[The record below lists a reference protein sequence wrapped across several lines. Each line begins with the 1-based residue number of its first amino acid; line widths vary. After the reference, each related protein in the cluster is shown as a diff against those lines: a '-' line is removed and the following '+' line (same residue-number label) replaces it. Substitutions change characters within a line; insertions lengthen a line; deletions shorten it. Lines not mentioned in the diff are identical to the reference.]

1 MIDDVEAKASEVS
14 TLYLGYQLRAN
25 TRYNTDLIV
34 DFENAGGRGI
44 SQALG
49 LAGETNLDVVRNP
62 TLSIAPYLSH
72 GEIHQIIGLTNAM
85 TDQDR
90 GPFALATKVPVRRF
104 EIRIGKMSLPDTLDM
119 NSVGSDSHLQFT
131 NWTIDNNGAWD
142 YAADTRGYTVGGI
155 LEYDDRVWSA
165 RYAIAAMPTV
175 ANGIIL
181 DWAFSRANG
190 QNWEF
195 ELRKGLFAPLLNSKR
210 EGAVRVLSF
219 VNHAHMGDYR
229 ESVQQYLA
237 GKIATPDITQTER
250 NGQVKYGFGLNT
262 EQEVTDS
269 LRLFARF
276 GWNEDQHESFAYT
289 EVGQT
294 ILFGGDY
301 NGHDWHQVERQGR
314 RGVCLQRHQAR
325 PPELSSLR
333 RTRFSAGRR
342 KSELWA
348 REYSRVVL
356 QRPSVAT
363 GSTACSAGR
372 RLRIPAT
379 TAIAVRCTC
388 RPCACTSI
396 FEREQ
401 GTSDRGTKGTR
412 RRKAYFP
419 AGCCPCGVRGQVDD
433 HLAGLGVMQFFP
445 RLALNFLGV
454 RLQALDLL
462 AHLLVFLLQV
472 LDFLLQSAVFGA
484 FLLPHGDAVL
494 AVDHMPRD
502 QQRQHHGHAGSR
514 RPPQPLCPDQGTLA
528 QRRRLGVCLGRFCL
542 RVFLLRCFFRH
553 RTQSSISRE
562 QIFRPPCAGL
572 ASGSRRA
579 PRCTP

>member
-1 MIDDVEAKASEVS
+1 MPIRCPNPRWIVLPGLACAFVLTTAISAAQVPGDLPSAPEPQCAAVSDGGEQAPRLFMALMAGSIHIEVAASETDWATEGSTEDAGPTAPPAAQTLTMFPHSDTAPYWISGQANNILQMHGHFHSPYQGTNSLIDDVETKASEVA
-14 TLYLGYQLRAN
+14 TLNLGYQLRPN

-62 TLSIAPYLSH
+62 TLSIVPYLSH
-72 GEIHQIIGLTNAM
+72 GEIHQIIGLTNEM
-85 TDQDR
+85 TDRER

-104 EIRIGKMSLPDTLDM
+104 EISIGKMALPDSFDS

-175 ANGIIL
+175 ANGISL

-210 EGAVRVLSF
+210 EGAVRVLSY

-237 GKIATPDITQTER
+237 EKIATPDIIQTER
-250 NGQVKYGFGLNT
+250 FGAVKYGFGLNT

-294 ILFGGDY
+294 ILFGGDLSGHSWHRSNDKVGVAFVSNAIKRDHQNYLHYGGLGFLLGDGNLNYGRENILEWYY
-301 NGHDWHQVERQGR
+301 NAHFWHGLY
-314 RGVCLQRHQAR
+314 GMI
-325 PPELSSLR
+325 
-333 RTRFSAGRR
+333 G
-342 KSELWA
+342 
-348 REYSRVVL
+348 
-356 QRPSVAT
+356 
-363 GSTACSAGR
+363 GSQIENPGYNR
-372 RLRIPAT
+372 
-379 TAIAVRCTC
+379 
-388 RPCACTSI
+388 
-396 FEREQ
+396 
-401 GTSDRGTKGTR
+401 DRGPVYVST
-412 RRKAYFP
+412 
-419 AGCCPCGVRGQVDD
+419 VR
-433 HLAGLGVMQFFP
+433 
-445 RLALNFLGV
+445 
-454 RLQALDLL
+454 
-462 AHLLVFLLQV
+462 AHI
-472 LDFLLQSAVFGA
+472 DF
-484 FLLPHGDAVL
+484 
-494 AVDHMPRD
+494 
-502 QQRQHHGHAGSR
+502 
-514 RPPQPLCPDQGTLA
+514 
-528 QRRRLGVCLGRFCL
+528 
-542 RVFLLRCFFRH
+542 
-553 RTQSSISRE
+553 
-562 QIFRPPCAGL
+562 
-572 ASGSRRA
+572 
-579 PRCTP
+579 